1 MINIFKVQQ
10 NILFVCPT
18 LSFGTRERMLL
29 RDCLLLKSIGHN
41 VFVYLVKDS
50 FLEVECKAH
59 GISVIHHQGPI
70 HMNLWSWY
78 KLKRLRTFLKV
89 AQINIIHCYELN
101 YIWPLAFFTR
111 KMNFIALFFTLTGE
125 IQNSYHQIW
134 YKPLL
139 ARLDLVLIPV
149 REMVDSVNFKLS
161 IPQRKINFSGL
172 GLQKVEDFDRAR
184 DYSFDSKVWN
194 FGCWINDHEENEKD
208 LETCLEAIWA
218 VNTSFQLKKLA
229 HLHLYST
236 RVWETNVI
244 TEKIKAKIKKYEL
257 EKFVHFHNEQNI
269 NEIFADVWISYS
281 TQTPLED
288 YTIVS
293 MLKNI
298 PTIMTRNPTT
308 SEICRIYGSNFLT
321 YKASD
326 SRELRSAMKELT
338 SKISKQIFASSAAC
352 QDLWLEHGEEG
363 YKYNLFRNY
372 EKHLNKR
379 LRFYS

>member
-1 MINIFKVQQ
+1 
-10 NILFVCPT
+10 
-18 LSFGTRERMLL
+18 MLL

-50 FLEVECKAH
+50 FLEVECRSH

-70 HMNLWSWY
+70 HTSLLNWF
-78 KLKRLRTFLKV
+78 KLKRLRQFLKV

-111 KMNFIALFFTLTGE
+111 NMNFIALFFTLTGE
-125 IQNSYHQIW
+125 IKNSYHQFW

-149 REMVDSVNFKLS
+149 REMVDSVNYKLF

-172 GLQKVEDFDRAR
+172 GLQKVEIFDRAS

-208 LETCLEAIWA
+208 LETCLEAIWS

-244 TEKIKAKIKKYEL
+244 TEKIKTKIKKYDL

-269 NEIFADVWISYS
+269 NEIYADVWVSYS

-308 SEICRIYGSNFLT
+308 SEICRIYGANFLT

-338 SKISKQIFASSAAC
+338 SKIAKQTFSNAAVG